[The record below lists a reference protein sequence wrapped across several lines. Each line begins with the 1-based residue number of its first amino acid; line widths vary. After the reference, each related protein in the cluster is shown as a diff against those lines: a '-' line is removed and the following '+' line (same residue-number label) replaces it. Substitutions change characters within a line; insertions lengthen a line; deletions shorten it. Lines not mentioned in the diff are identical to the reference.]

1 MDGSVDTLVLQSV
14 SQFSENIS
22 IFQTSSKVI
31 PQSGRFSNSHANLFQ
46 FNRKNSRN
54 VPQNL
59 EPRVDV
65 GVVGVHQHCPGP
77 TKCGENQEVSP
88 GVLLDDCSVLIVII
102 FRGIGFSRCNLGELA
117 CVTSCIALGHS
128 GGYCDSGF
136 FGQDCKCNGEWE
148 TKLEI
153 STSRITLNTML
164 IHGWTINLW
173 HFLINWNHH

>member
-102 FRGIGFSRCNLGELA
+102 FRGIPLSRCHLGETA
-117 CVTSCIALGHS
+117 CVVSCIALGHS
-128 GGYCDSGF
+128 GGYCGRNF
-136 FGQDCKCNGEWE
+136 LGLKDCKCTDWE
-148 TKLEI
+148 TERLTAQVTTQ
-153 STSRITLNTML
+153 S
-164 IHGWTINLW
+164 
-173 HFLINWNHH
+173 

>member
-102 FRGIGFSRCNLGELA
+102 FRGLGFSRCNLGEIA

-136 FGQDCKCNGEWE
+136 FGSDCKCTNWE
-148 TKLEI
+148 TDSTGHNTKLEI
-153 STSRITLNTML
+153 STSRLHKIEIKSL
-164 IHGWTINLW
+164 I
-173 HFLINWNHH
+173 WNMIQSI

>member
-77 TKCGENQEVSP
+77 TKCGENQEVST
-88 GVLLDDCSVLIVII
+88 GVLLDDCSVLIII
-102 FRGIGFSRCNLGELA
+102 FRGVIPFLSRCNIGSNSFA
-117 CVTSCIALGHS
+117 CVASCVALGH
-128 GGYCDSGF
+128 GGGHCD
-136 FGQDCKCNGEWE
+136 FGIIWSDCVCDGEWE
-148 TKLEI
+148 TCRSQHKVRNINI
-153 STSRITLNTML
+153 SHYIEYNTNTWLNL
-164 IHGWTINLW
+164 DILK
-173 HFLINWNHH
+173 

>member
-1 MDGSVDTLVLQSV
+1 MTEIEWTEVLIHWSFSQSV
-14 SQFSENIS
+14 LREHQHLPHLQQGN
-22 IFQTSSKVI
+22 TSVREI
-31 PQSGRFSNSHANLFQ
+31 SNSNANLFQ

-102 FRGIGFSRCNLGELA
+102 FRGIPLSRCHLGETA
-117 CVTSCIALGHS
+117 CVVSCIALGHS
-128 GGYCDSGF
+128 GGYCDEGTL
-136 FGQDCKCNGEWE
+136 GIRQDCKC
-148 TKLEI
+148 TD
-153 STSRITLNTML
+153 
-164 IHGWTINLW
+164 
-173 HFLINWNHH
+173 

>member
-102 FRGIGFSRCNLGELA
+102 FRGILFSRCNLGEIA

-128 GGYCDSGF
+128 GGYCGRNF
-136 FGQDCKCNGEWE
+136 LGLKDCKCTDWE
-148 TKLEI
+148 TERLTARVTTQ
-153 STSRITLNTML
+153 S
-164 IHGWTINLW
+164 
-173 HFLINWNHH
+173 